1 MDVKDYFISDVK
13 THILISILN
22 IVIALCL
29 LNDRIICMQI
39 MKNINNV
46 K

>member
-1 MDVKDYFISDVK
+1 MDVKDYFISDVN

-29 LNDRIICMQI
+29 LNGRIICMQI